1 MKKTLTIFAALI
13 LGASAYAQA
22 PEQEDNQLFNH
33 WSVGVGLLE
42 DLHFQVA
49 GTITPNLQVRL
60 VYNTFQPYIGIAD
73 SFIKKSPDI
82 GSINPFTKRVDL
94 PDDGIHQNGVN
105 IDFIDL
111 TAQFRSSEMDLFV
124 DYFPSKTGSFHFT
137 GGLIVDLSPNM
148 LTASG
153 VPGNNS
159 GQPAIQPS
167 DYGTKEI
174 AGLTTD
180 LEGKFNL
187 RASYGLKTVRP
198 YLGIGFGRAVD
209 LKRRVRVTV
218 DLGVAYIGGLHV
230 YGESYID
237 NYPERKDVELNSAWM
252 TTTSVD
258 GKSIKEHIGKD
269 ADNVI
274 KYTDLANGFPVLPCA
289 RFTITCRLF

>member
-1 MKKTLTIFAALI
+1 MKKTLTLLTALI
-13 LGASAYAQA
+13 LGVSAYAQA

-60 VYNTFQPYIGIAD
+60 VYNTFQPYIGIIDA
-73 SFIKKSPDI
+73 FTKKNPDI

-94 PDDGIHQNGVN
+94 PDGGIHQNGLN
-105 IDFIDL
+105 IDYLDL
-111 TAQFRSSEMDLFV
+111 TAKYKSSSLNLLL

-159 GQPAIQPS
+159 GQPAVPSS
-167 DYGTKEI
+167 DYGKKEI

-180 LEGKFNL
+180 LDGNINL

-209 LKRRVRVTV
+209 LQKRVRVTV

-230 YGESYID
+230 YGESYLD
-237 NYPERKDVELNSAWM
+237 NYPNAQDVELNEAWM
-252 TTTSVD
+252 TNTSID
-258 GKSIKEHIGKD
+258 GKTIKEHMGTD
-269 ADNVI
+269 ANDVI
-274 KYTDLANGFPVLPCA
+274 KYTNLANSFPVLPCA
-289 RFTITCRLF
+289 RFTINCRLF